1 MKKLIAIALLLTTT
15 SLCAQTPTKILK
27 QIEALDWMTEEYP
40 PFNYVDKDGKLQ
52 GLTVD
57 ILIEVFKKSGV
68 QLTRDDL
75 NVLPWARSYQ
85 KLLDTPG
92 TALFSMTYTEE
103 RLKHF
108 QFVGPIIPTQVS
120 IIARVAK
127 QLKVADTTDLKTLKI
142 GVIRDDIGDQ
152 LVRAFGAEDKNLNI
166 NHSAFNMVQM
176 LAKGRLHAI
185 AYAEDIAMY
194 QFILAGMDP
203 NEYESVHVLQKSH
216 MGYAFHKSTDP
227 QILEPLSK
235 ALEELRAAGVIDSI
249 YARHLKQPMGT
260 K

>member
-1 MKKLIAIALLLTTT
+1 
-15 SLCAQTPTKILK
+15 
-27 QIEALDWMTEEYP
+27 
-40 PFNYVDKDGKLQ
+40 
-52 GLTVD
+52 
-57 ILIEVFKKSGV
+57 
-68 QLTRDDL
+68 
-75 NVLPWARSYQ
+75 
-85 KLLDTPG
+85 
-92 TALFSMTYTEE
+92 MTYTEE

-108 QFVGPIIPTQVS
+108 QFVGPIIPTQAS

-185 AYAEDIAMY
+185 AYAEDIARY